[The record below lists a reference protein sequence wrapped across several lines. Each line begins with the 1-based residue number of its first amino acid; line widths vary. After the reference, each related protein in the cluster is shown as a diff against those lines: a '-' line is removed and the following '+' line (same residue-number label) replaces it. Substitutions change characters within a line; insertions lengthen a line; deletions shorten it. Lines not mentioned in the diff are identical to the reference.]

1 MIFLRNFNSIKNILK
16 ERRKSL
22 KLFIYAFS
30 EPVDFSRNVST
41 KPIVQSSDTTQ
52 NSNRSFSTYSMDEK
66 KTLGMLRSVSSD
78 DMVKSSDENT
88 DDDESDVDIIGD
100 PKGYMT

>member
-1 MIFLRNFNSIKNILK
+1 MTPKSFCFKQIFSTYFT
-16 ERRKSL
+16 
-22 KLFIYAFS
+22 

-41 KPIVQSSDTTQ
+41 KPNQSSDTTQ
-52 NSNRSFSTYSMDEK
+52 NSNRSFSTYSLDEK

-78 DMVKSSDENT
+78 DMIKSSDENS
-88 DDDESDVDIIGD
+88 DDESDVDIVGD